1 MKFKLVG
8 KRILGR
14 GKQFPEAGNTMQ
26 SLNIEPNLDFIS
38 MALLILHFIDLC
50 QNYELYLTNAQN
62 GDGVSLGNCISVM
75 NQYKSSKLHPKIR
88 SLKLCCMP
96 EKIEVVVN
104 L

>member
-8 KRILGR
+8 RRILGR

-26 SLNIEPNLDFIS
+26 SLNIELNLDFIS

-62 GDGVSLGNCISVM
+62 EEVGITWKLYFSNESV
-75 NQYKSSKLHPKIR
+75 
-88 SLKLCCMP
+88 
-96 EKIEVVVN
+96 
-104 L
+104 